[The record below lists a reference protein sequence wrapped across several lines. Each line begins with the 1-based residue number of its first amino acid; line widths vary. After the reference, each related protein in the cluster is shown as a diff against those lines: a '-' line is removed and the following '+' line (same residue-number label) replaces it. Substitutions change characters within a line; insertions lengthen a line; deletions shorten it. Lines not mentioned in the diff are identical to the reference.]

1 MGMTWKRGIIAA
13 AAGLALVGVIAWMV
27 SPRPVPVETAQ
38 VQTGTLRETIDEEG
52 KTRVRDRYTVSAP
65 LAGTVARIT
74 LKPGDSV
81 AVGALVTSIKPNL
94 PTLLDAR
101 TERELAERVGAA
113 EAKLQ
118 AAIAAVAKAEAAR
131 AQAEIDLK
139 RAETLAA
146 RGTIAKAQLE
156 KAQLEAQLRLREVD
170 LAQAERRA
178 AEHDVAVAKAALQRY
193 RKGTEPGAARD
204 AEDLDAFEVRSPISG
219 RILKVHQ
226 ESAATVALGAPLV
239 DVADTGQ
246 LEIVAEILT
255 VDAVRIPAAAATR
268 ITGWG
273 GAETLLARVRHV
285 EPAAFTKVSAL
296 GVEEQRVRV
305 IIDLLSP
312 PRQWSSLGD
321 GFRVDVAIETYVR
334 EGAIKA
340 PLGALF
346 RDGAGWAVYAVVDG
360 RARRRRVEVGRRS
373 ASETEILAGLAAGE
387 RVILYPTDRVGEGVK
402 VSFAQ

>member
-1 MGMTWKRGIIAA
+1 MTWKGGLIAA
-13 AAGLALVGVIAWMV
+13 AAGLALVGFVAWMAA
-27 SPRPVPVETAQ
+27 PRAVPVETAA
-38 VQTGTLRETIDEEG
+38 VQTGTLRETVAEEA

-65 LAGTVARIT
+65 LAGTVARIV
-74 LKPGDSV
+74 LKPGDRV
-81 AVGALVTSIKPNL
+81 AADALVTSVKPNL

-101 TERELAERVGAA
+101 TERELGERLGAA

-118 AAIAAVAKAEAAR
+118 AAAASVAKADAAR
-131 AQAEIDLK
+131 EQSETDMK

-146 RGTIAKAQLE
+146 RGTIAKARLE
-156 KAQLEAQLRLREVD
+156 QAQLETQLRRREVD

-178 AEHDVAVAKAALQRY
+178 AEHDVAVAKAALLRY
-193 RKGTEPGAARD
+193 RKGADPGAARD
-204 AEDLDAFEVRSPISG
+204 AEDLDAFEIRSPIAG

-255 VDAVRIPAAAATR
+255 VDAVRIPAAAAVE

-273 GAETLLARVRHV
+273 GAEALIGRVRLV
-285 EPAAFTKVSAL
+285 EPAAFTKISAL

-312 PRQWSSLGD
+312 PQHWASLGD
-321 GFRVDVAIETYVR
+321 GFRVDVAVETYVR
-334 EGAIKA
+334 EGAVKA

-346 RDGAGWAVYAVVDG
+346 RDGDGWAAYAVVDG
-360 RARRRRVEVGRRS
+360 RARHRRVEVGRRS
-373 ASETEILAGLAAGE
+373 ASEAEILKGLAAGE
-387 RVILYPTDRVGEGVK
+387 RVVLYPTDRVGDGTRVGGPR
-402 VSFAQ
+402 